1 MPKRTRYTKP
11 ASYTTQSTSD
21 ELVRLWMLRIL
32 VKLKGHKHFLD
43 VVGYENMEVASFLEL
58 PFSHDLNHTD
68 FSSKQKFIESRA
80 ERALFFLSEPITDD
94 DKEANDETQTDFNG
108 KRALLA
114 LRQMH
119 LQAEKNSHGYQI
131 QPELAKNIQKLTAV
145 IDLNTIETDILQF
158 CIVLNTHHLLD
169 EVTDYLGSLSSQ
181 DLYSSLATI
190 LNHLERDIR
199 VALHPNSILAQAG
212 ILTVDRNCML
222 GLRGKLD
229 LISGDF
235 AENMLSDL
243 ENPMNLFRGTVN
255 QGIAPSLTWH
265 DYQHISKELA
275 ILRPYLSKALHA
287 QKKGV
292 NILVHGLAGTGK
304 NELSRLLAQTLNV
317 PLFEVASED
326 DEGDPLAPEKRLRAY
341 RAGQTF
347 FCNRPALLVFDE
359 AEDVYAADGNEF
371 FAFRSTAQKR
381 KAWMNRMLEENT
393 LPTLWLSNSI
403 RNIDN
408 AFLRRYDMIIE
419 LPVPSK
425 KQREALLQQSVGDIF
440 TAHQIKA
447 FAHANG
453 LTPAVVNR
461 AGQVI
466 QLIKEEIEANSLLEH
481 FSLLINGTLN
491 AQGYDKV
498 NPNSLQALPEDYDPN
513 FINTDTPL
521 NNIAE
526 QLNKYRRGNLCF
538 YGASGTGKTAF
549 GKWLAEQLD
558 CPLMSKKVSD
568 LMSPYVGMTEKNIA
582 NAFEQAQRDNAILLI
597 DECDSFL
604 SDRRYAKQ
612 SWEVTQVNEMLTQME
627 NFEGIFIAST
637 NLMDNLDPATL
648 RRFDLKVRF
657 NYLNTAQVQQLF
669 LQLSAKLKLGHVD
682 SMVLQQLS
690 QLHNL
695 SLGDFATIKRQQRLQ
710 PCQSNLQLLDLLCRE
725 SELKA
730 DGKKQKIGFL

>member
-1 MPKRTRYTKP
+1 
-11 ASYTTQSTSD
+11 
-21 ELVRLWMLRIL
+21 
-32 VKLKGHKHFLD
+32 
-43 VVGYENMEVASFLEL
+43 
-58 PFSHDLNHTD
+58 
-68 FSSKQKFIESRA
+68 
-80 ERALFFLSEPITDD
+80 
-94 DKEANDETQTDFNG
+94 
-108 KRALLA
+108 
-114 LRQMH
+114 
-119 LQAEKNSHGYQI
+119 
-131 QPELAKNIQKLTAV
+131 
-145 IDLNTIETDILQF
+145 
-158 CIVLNTHHLLD
+158 
-169 EVTDYLGSLSSQ
+169 
-181 DLYSSLATI
+181 
-190 LNHLERDIR
+190 
-199 VALHPNSILAQAG
+199 
-212 ILTVDRNCML
+212 
-222 GLRGKLD
+222 
-229 LISGDF
+229 
-235 AENMLSDL
+235 
-243 ENPMNLFRGTVN
+243 
-255 QGIAPSLTWH
+255 
-265 DYQHISKELA
+265 
-275 ILRPYLSKALHA
+275 LSKALHA

-425 KQREALLQQSVGDIF
+425 KQREALLQQSVGNIF

-466 QLIKEEIEANSLLEH
+466 QLIKEEVEANSLLEH
-481 FSLLINGTLN
+481 FSLLINSTLN

-513 FINTDTPL
+513 FINTDIPL

-538 YGASGTGKTAF
+538 YGASGTG
-549 GKWLAEQLD
+549 
-558 CPLMSKKVSD
+558 
-568 LMSPYVGMTEKNIA
+568 
-582 NAFEQAQRDNAILLI
+582 
-597 DECDSFL
+597 
-604 SDRRYAKQ
+604 
-612 SWEVTQVNEMLTQME
+612 
-627 NFEGIFIAST
+627 
-637 NLMDNLDPATL
+637 
-648 RRFDLKVRF
+648 
-657 NYLNTAQVQQLF
+657 
-669 LQLSAKLKLGHVD
+669 
-682 SMVLQQLS
+682 
-690 QLHNL
+690 
-695 SLGDFATIKRQQRLQ
+695 
-710 PCQSNLQLLDLLCRE
+710 
-725 SELKA
+725 
-730 DGKKQKIGFL
+730 